1 MPVMIEISDPSFPTK
16 QIQLSQD
23 APTLRDLLR
32 ARIDQEVSSYN
43 QHLPEIFTGLV
54 QPEES
59 EQILNGFRLKSKHP
73 LDAERQFTQAC
84 HAFTRNGFL
93 VLAGERQITDLDE
106 NLQPGEPI
114 QFLKLMPL
122 IGG

>member
-1 MPVMIEISDPSFPTK
+1 MPVLIEIQDSSSPLAKILVP
-16 QIQLSQD
+16 QD

-32 ARIDQEVSSYN
+32 ARIHHEVATHN
-43 QHLPEIFTGLV
+43 QHLPEVFTGLV

-59 EQILNGFRLKSKHP
+59 EQILNGFRLTHKRP

-84 HAFTRNGFL
+84 DAFTRNGFL
-93 VLAGERQITDLDE
+93 VLAGDRQITDLDAPL
-106 NLQPGEPI
+106 NPGEPI
-114 QFLKLMPL
+114 QFLKLTPL